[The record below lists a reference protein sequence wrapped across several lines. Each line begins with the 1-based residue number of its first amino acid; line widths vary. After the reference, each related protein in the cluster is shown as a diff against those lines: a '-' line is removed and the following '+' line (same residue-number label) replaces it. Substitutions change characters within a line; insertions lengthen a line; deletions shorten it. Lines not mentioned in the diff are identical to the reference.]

1 MIDHPII
8 HGSQYSRWNKEKGY
22 EDCKIPS
29 RLTGIPKYKEA
40 EVLCIIDRIK
50 QERDS
55 LGLTDCKNVYDSL
68 AFPDPETG
76 SNGKGH
82 YIIIP
87 TEVWR
92 RTSYSDPLHE
102 RKIYLKNEWDMVDKA
117 RKIYRDAEVSRK
129 EEIEAEATNKRQE
142 QELKENIERNKENFL
157 DTFRDHKV
165 SFSSRTETSGGRK
178 DFAYWKIPTFKVTIG
193 NSITITGDSNNDW
206 SKQTITGITVK
217 ELDTINF
224 IKILSSNFPNRLALI
239 QGKGRMEES
248 K

>member
-1 MIDHPII
+1 MIDHPIT

-68 AFPDPETG
+68 AFPDPKTG

-92 RTSYSDPLHE
+92 RTSYSVPLHE
-102 RKIYLKNEWDMVDKA
+102 RKIYLKNEWTMVEKA

-129 EEIEAEATNKRQE
+129 DEIEAEASNKRQE
-142 QELKENIERNKENFL
+142 QELKETIERNKENFRN
-157 DTFRDHKV
+157 TFKQHKV
-165 SFSSRTETSGGRK
+165 EFNDRTETSGGHRN
-178 DFAYWKIPTFKVTIG
+178 FHAWKIPTFKVTIG

-239 QGKGRMEES
+239 QRKGRMEES

>member
-117 RKIYRDAEVSRK
+117 RKIYRDAEESRK
-129 EEIEAEATNKRQE
+129 DEIEAEATNKRQE
-142 QELKENIERNKENFL
+142 QELKETIERNKENFL
-157 DTFRDHKV
+157 DTFRHHKIE
-165 SFSSRTETSGGRK
+165 FSDRTVRHSK
-178 DFAYWKIPTFKVTIG
+178 SYYQKINEFK
-193 NSITITGDSNNDW
+193 ITISNCMTIKGDFNNDY

-217 ELDTINF
+217 ELDTSNL
-224 IKILSSNFPNRLALI
+224 IKILIRNFPSRLALI

>member
-1 MIDHPII
+1 MIDHPIT

-68 AFPDPETG
+68 AFPDPKTG
-76 SNGKGH
+76 SNGKGY
-82 YIIIP
+82 YIVIP

-92 RTSYSDPLHE
+92 RTSYSDPLHA
-102 RKIYLKNEWDMVDKA
+102 RKIYLKNEWTMVDKA

-129 EEIEAEATNKRQE
+129 DEIEAEATNKRQE
-142 QELKENIERNKENFL
+142 QELKENIARNKENFL

-165 SFSSRTETSGGRK
+165 EFSDRTVRHGKNSYG
-178 DFAYWKIPTFKVTIG
+178 KINQFK
-193 NSITITGDSNNDW
+193 ITIANCMIIKGDFNNDY

-217 ELDTINF
+217 ELDTVNL
-224 IKILSSNFPNRLALI
+224 IKILIRNFPSRLALI

>member
-76 SNGKGH
+76 KNGRGC
-82 YIIIP
+82 YITIP

-92 RTSYSDPLHE
+92 RTNDYGLKE
-102 RKIYLKNEWDMVDKA
+102 RTIYLKNEWIMVDKA
-117 RKIYRDAEVSRK
+117 RKIYRDAEESRK
-129 EEIEAEATNKRQE
+129 DEIKTEASNKRQE
-142 QELKENIERNKENFL
+142 QELKETIERNKENFRN
-157 DTFRDHKV
+157 TFKQHKV
-165 SFSSRTETSGGRK
+165 EFNDRTETSGGHRN
-178 DFAYWKIPTFKVTIG
+178 FHAWKIPTFKVTIG
-193 NSITITGDSNNDW
+193 NSITITGDCENDW

-239 QGKGRMEES
+239 QRKGRMEES

>member
-29 RLTGIPKYKEA
+29 RLNGIPKYKEA

-68 AFPDPETG
+68 AFPDPKTG
-76 SNGKGH
+76 SNGRGH
-82 YIIIP
+82 YITIP

-92 RTSYSDPLHE
+92 YNSYGSALE
-102 RKIYLKNEWDMVDKA
+102 KRKIYLTNEWTMVEKA
-117 RKIYRDAEVSRK
+117 RQIYRDAEVSRK
-129 EEIEAEATNKRQE
+129 DEIEAEATNKRQE
-142 QELKENIERNKENFL
+142 QELKDNIERNKENFL
-157 DTFRDHKV
+157 DTFRHHKIE
-165 SFSSRTETSGGRK
+165 FSDRTVRHSK
-178 DFAYWKIPTFKVTIG
+178 SYYQKINEFK
-193 NSITITGDSNNDW
+193 ITISNCMTIKGDFNNDY

-217 ELDTINF
+217 ELDTSNL
-224 IKILSSNFPNRLALI
+224 IKILIRNFPSRLALI

>member
-29 RLTGIPKYKEA
+29 RLTGIPKYQEA

-68 AFPDPETG
+68 AFPDPKTG

-92 RTSYSDPLHE
+92 HTSYSVPLHE
-102 RKIYLKNEWDMVDKA
+102 RKIYLKNEWTMVDKA
-117 RKIYRDAEVSRK
+117 RKIYRDAEESRK
-129 EEIEAEATNKRQE
+129 DEIKAEATNKRQE
-142 QELKENIERNKENFL
+142 QELKDNIERNKENFL
-157 DTFRDHKV
+157 DTCRHHKIE
-165 SFSSRTETSGGRK
+165 FSDRTVRHSK
-178 DFAYWKIPTFKVTIG
+178 SYYQKINEFK
-193 NSITITGDSNNDW
+193 ITISNCMTIKGDFNNDY

-217 ELDTINF
+217 ELDTSNL
-224 IKILSSNFPNRLALI
+224 IKILIRNFPSRLALI